1 MSLEVTIKNMKV
13 LPKLFDSETWKKN
26 DSISLTISPL
36 QSIADSSIAPKPS
49 DSSIA
54 KQPTIV
60 GGTKKSSKS
69 KRTVRPR
76 LMNKFN
82 DYGYEDEFF
91 GGEDSF
97 ATIQLKKDVMNLKN
111 KRTANEIVLDRIFT
125 SSESKG
131 NDETT
136 ININSDSDKKI
147 GVDSNQESTATE
159 ALVNKLEKV
168 AVDSPV
174 SVTTPVA
181 VDSPISGTTPKKE
194 STETTESNT
203 VQKFNDQVKQIT
215 QKGGV
220 ISVPDFFDDEDVSED
235 YKEEYEEEYNQS
247 GGVIG
252 VPDFFD
258 DEEVIEED
266 EEDEYN
272 QSGGDFNTFIS
283 SLYNK
288 KVGGK
293 KRQYSEKATEFNRKT
308 TEIIKS
314 VYPNINPE
322 ELRAVRSEIYQTIR
336 SKYDPEVFKTLKD
349 YEKSELLLKATTPA
363 VVKKIDLKK
372 AVENKRKRI
381 EEYFGKKKEETPS
394 NPEDDIK
401 ETKKAKKE
409 KKEKKAKRGG
419 GIEEETLELPFA
431 LDGGCNCARG
441 GCGFY

>member
-1 MSLEVTIKNMKV
+1 MSLEVTFKNMKI
-13 LPKLFDSETWKKN
+13 LPKLFDSETKKK
-26 DSISLTISPL
+26 DDTFSFTISPI
-36 QSIADSSIAPKPS
+36 QTITDSSVKPS
-49 DSSIA
+49 NDSL
-54 KQPTIV
+54 V
-60 GGTKKSSKS
+60 GGAKKCKS
-69 KRTVRPR
+69 KRTVRPK
-76 LMNKFN
+76 LSNKFS
-82 DYGYEDEFF
+82 DYDYDDEFF
-91 GGEDSF
+91 GGDDSF
-97 ATIQLKKDVMNLKN
+97 ATVQLKKDVMNLKN
-111 KRTANEIVLDRIFT
+111 KRTANEIILGRLFY

-131 NDETT
+131 DNETT
-136 ININSDSDKKI
+136 IDINSESDKVEDNKVENKI
-147 GVDSNQESTATE
+147 EDVSNQESTATE
-159 ALVNKLEKV
+159 ALVDKLEKV
-168 AVDSPV
+168 AV
-174 SVTTPVA
+174 A
-181 VDSPISGTTPKKE
+181 TPKVEEPK
-194 STETTESNT
+194 ETTESNT
-203 VQKFNDQVKQIT
+203 VQKLNEQVEQLQ
-215 QKGGV
+215 QK
-220 ISVPDFFDDEDVSED
+220 
-235 YKEEYEEEYNQS
+235 

-258 DEEVIEED
+258 DEEVEEED
-266 EEDEYN
+266 DEEEFN

-336 SKYDPEVFKTLKD
+336 AKYDPEVFKTLKD
-349 YEKSELLLKATTPA
+349 YEKSELLFKATTPE
-363 VVKKIDLKK
+363 VVKKIDIKE

-409 KKEKKAKRGG
+409 KKTKRGG

>member
-1 MSLEVTIKNMKV
+1 MSLEVTFKNMKI
-13 LPKLFDSETWKKN
+13 LPKLFDSETKKK
-26 DSISLTISPL
+26 DDTFSFTISPI
-36 QSIADSSIAPKPS
+36 QTITDSSVKPS
-49 DSSIA
+49 NDSL
-54 KQPTIV
+54 V
-60 GGTKKSSKS
+60 GGAKKCKS
-69 KRTVRPR
+69 KGTVKSK
-76 LMNKFN
+76 LCNKFS
-82 DYGYEDEFF
+82 DYDDDEFF
-91 GGEDSF
+91 GGDDSF
-97 ATIQLKKDVMNLKN
+97 ATVQLKKDVMNLKN
-111 KRTANEIVLDRIFT
+111 KRTANEIILGRLFY

-131 NDETT
+131 DNETT
-136 ININSDSDKKI
+136 IDINSESDKVEDKKVEDNKVENKI
-147 GVDSNQESTATE
+147 EDVSNQESTATE
-159 ALVNKLEKV
+159 ALVDKLEKV
-168 AVDSPV
+168 AV
-174 SVTTPVA
+174 A
-181 VDSPISGTTPKKE
+181 TPKVEEPK
-194 STETTESNT
+194 ETTESNT
-203 VQKFNDQVKQIT
+203 VQKLNEQVEQLQ
-215 QKGGV
+215 QK
-220 ISVPDFFDDEDVSED
+220 
-235 YKEEYEEEYNQS
+235 

-258 DEEVIEED
+258 DEEVEEED
-266 EEDEYN
+266 DEEEFN

-336 SKYDPEVFKTLKD
+336 AKYDPEVFKTLKD
-349 YEKSELLLKATTPA
+349 YEKSELLFKATTPE
-363 VVKKIDLKK
+363 VVKKIDIKE

-394 NPEDDIK
+394 NPEDDVK
-401 ETKKAKKE
+401 ETKKAKKA
-409 KKEKKAKRGG
+409 KKTKRGG

>member
-1 MSLEVTIKNMKV
+1 MSLEVTFKNMKI
-13 LPKLFDSETWKKN
+13 LPKLFDSETKKK
-26 DSISLTISPL
+26 DDTFSFTISPI
-36 QSIADSSIAPKPS
+36 QTITDSSVNPS
-49 DSSIA
+49 NDSL
-54 KQPTIV
+54 V

-111 KRTANEIVLDRIFT
+111 KRTANEIILGRLFY

-131 NDETT
+131 DNETT
-136 ININSDSDKKI
+136 IDINSESDKVEDKKVEDNKVENKI
-147 GVDSNQESTATE
+147 EDVSNQESTATE
-159 ALVNKLEKV
+159 ALVDKLEKV

-174 SVTTPVA
+174 AVTTSVAVDTPLAVDSPVSVTTPKVEE
-181 VDSPISGTTPKKE
+181 PK
-194 STETTESNT
+194 ETTESNT
-203 VQKFNDQVKQIT
+203 VQKLNDQVEQLQ
-215 QKGGV
+215 QK
-220 ISVPDFFDDEDVSED
+220 
-235 YKEEYEEEYNQS
+235 

-258 DEEVIEED
+258 DEEVAEED
-266 EEDEYN
+266 DEEEFN

-336 SKYDPEVFKTLKD
+336 AKYDPEVFKTLKD
-349 YEKSELLLKATTPA
+349 YEKSELLFKATTPE
-363 VVKKIDLKK
+363 VVKKIDIKE

-394 NPEDDIK
+394 NPEDDVK
-401 ETKKAKKE
+401 ETKKAKKA
-409 KKEKKAKRGG
+409 KKTKRGG

>member
-1 MSLEVTIKNMKV
+1 MSLEVTFKNMKI

-36 QSIADSSIAPKPS
+36 QSIADSSVAPKPS
-49 DSSIA
+49 DSSTA
-54 KQPTIV
+54 KSSNSIV
-60 GGTKKSSKS
+60 GGARKSSKS

-76 LMNKFN
+76 LRNKFS
-82 DYGYEDEFF
+82 DYDYEDEFF
-91 GGEDSF
+91 GGDDSF
-97 ATIQLKKDVMNLKN
+97 ATAQLKKDVMNLKN
-111 KRTANEIVLDRIFT
+111 KRTANEIVLGRLFN

-131 NDETT
+131 NNETT
-136 ININSDSDKKI
+136 IDINSESDKVKDNKVKKVEI
-147 GVDSNQESTATE
+147 NSNQESTATD

-168 AVDSPV
+168 AIDSPV
-174 SVTTPVA
+174 SVTTPVSI
-181 VDSPISGTTPKKE
+181 DTPK
-194 STETTESNT
+194 TETTESNT
-203 VQKFNDQVKQIT
+203 IQKLNDQVKQLEQIE

-220 ISVPDFFDDEDVSED
+220 ISVPDFFDDEKVEEED
-235 YKEEYEEEYNQS
+235 EEEDEEEYEE
-247 GGVIG
+247 
-252 VPDFFD
+252 
-258 DEEVIEED
+258 
-266 EEDEYN
+266 EYN

-336 SKYDPEVFKTLKD
+336 AKYDPEVFKTLKD
-349 YEKSELLLKATTPA
+349 YEKSELLFKATTPE
-363 VVKKIDLKK
+363 VVKKINIKK

-381 EEYFGKKKEETPS
+381 EEYFGKKREETPS
-394 NPEDDIK
+394 NPEDDVK
-401 ETKKAKKE
+401 ESKKTKKAKKT
-409 KKEKKAKRGG
+409 KRGG

>member
-1 MSLEVTIKNMKV
+1 MKI

-36 QSIADSSIAPKPS
+36 QSIADSSVAAKPS
-49 DSSIA
+49 DSSTA
-54 KQPTIV
+54 KSSNSIV
-60 GGTKKSSKS
+60 GGARKSSKS

-82 DYGYEDEFF
+82 DYDYEDEFF
-91 GGEDSF
+91 GGDDSF
-97 ATIQLKKDVMNLKN
+97 ATAQLKKDVMNLKN
-111 KRTANEIVLDRIFT
+111 KRTANEIILDRIFT

-136 ININSDSDKKI
+136 ININSESDKKI

-168 AVDSPV
+168 AV
-174 SVTTPVA
+174 
-181 VDSPISGTTPKKE
+181 TTPKKESTE

-203 VQKFNDQVKQIT
+203 VQKFNDQVKQIE

-220 ISVPDFFDDEDVSED
+220 ISVPDFFDDEEV
-235 YKEEYEEEYNQS
+235 EEE
-247 GGVIG
+247 
-252 VPDFFD
+252 D
-258 DEEVIEED
+258 EED

-336 SKYDPEVFKTLKD
+336 AKYDPEVFKTLKD

-409 KKEKKAKRGG
+409 KKTKRGG

>member
-1 MSLEVTIKNMKV
+1 MSLEVTFKNMKV

-36 QSIADSSIAPKPS
+36 QSIADSSVAPKPS
-49 DSSIA
+49 DLSTAKSSNS
-54 KQPTIV
+54 IV
-60 GGTKKSSKS
+60 GGARKSSKS

-76 LMNKFN
+76 LRNKFS
-82 DYGYEDEFF
+82 DYDYEDEFF
-91 GGEDSF
+91 GGDDSF

-111 KRTANEIVLDRIFT
+111 KRTANEIILDRLFT

-131 NDETT
+131 NDEST
-136 ININSDSDKKI
+136 IDINSESDKKI

-168 AVDSPV
+168 AV
-174 SVTTPVA
+174 
-181 VDSPISGTTPKKE
+181 TTPKKE
-194 STETTESNT
+194 STETTESTESNT
-203 VQKFNDQVKQIT
+203 VQKFNDQVKQIE

-220 ISVPDFFDDEDVSED
+220 ISVPDFFDDE
-235 YKEEYEEEYNQS
+235 
-247 GGVIG
+247 
-252 VPDFFD
+252 
-258 DEEVIEED
+258 EVEED
-266 EEDEYN
+266 EEDEEEYN

-336 SKYDPEVFKTLKD
+336 AKYDPEVFKTLKD
-349 YEKSELLLKATTPA
+349 YEKSELLLKATTPE
-363 VVKKIDLKK
+363 VVKKIDIKE

-381 EEYFGKKKEETPS
+381 EEYFGKKREETPS
-394 NPEDDIK
+394 NPEDDVK
-401 ETKKAKKE
+401 ETKKTKKAKKT
-409 KKEKKAKRGG
+409 KRGG